1 MTAERSKIL
10 ITPAQ
15 MTQKIGL
22 IQSCER
28 ISRQDFEDFRGAE
41 RGAERGGRVN
51 ATLVTNYRRPPPA
64 PPANRRLRP
73 CACVIV
79 GKTGWRL
86 GANFIVER

>member
-1 MTAERSKIL
+1 
-10 ITPAQ
+10 

-51 ATLVTNYRRPPPA
+51 ATLLAKFCTPVTMLLLSENKPEAWFRCH
-64 PPANRRLRP
+64 L
-73 CACVIV
+73 
-79 GKTGWRL
+79 
-86 GANFIVER
+86 

>member
-1 MTAERSKIL
+1 MTSERSSIL

-15 MTQKIGL
+15 MTKKIGL

-51 ATLVTNYRRPPPA
+51 ATLLSTSTHDIAIDMYVY
-64 PPANRRLRP
+64 LFQD
-73 CACVIV
+73 IY
-79 GKTGWRL
+79 
-86 GANFIVER
+86 